1 MNDSNLQQIIHP
13 SLLKRKIIH
22 FDLDAFFAAVEIRD
36 NPRLKGQPLI
46 IGGMPNERGVV
57 ATASYEARKFGIHS
71 AMSSAQAKKLCPQAI
86 FLKPRFDAYSS
97 ASAEVFK
104 ILTNYCSII
113 EPMSLDEAYLDVT
126 NISHQTSATKIAENI
141 RHEIFL
147 KTKLTASAGIAPN
160 KMIAKIASDLNKPNG
175 FAVIKPQFCF
185 PFMQTLPLKKV
196 PFIGPVTSRKFAS
209 HNLFTCSD
217 VFRIGKNYIIENF
230 GPNAEWVYDKACGI
244 DESEVITTHVRKSYG
259 EEETFIKDIINYS
272 DKINMLKKMVASLSE
287 YLLKKNISFK
297 TVTIKIKYSNFT
309 VKTKSKS
316 FPLYFFEKNILEK
329 ISLQFLEE
337 MNCEKVP
344 LRLMGVSVSNV
355 INKKDLQQETLFGD
369 YI

>member
-22 FDLDAFFAAVEIRD
+22 FDLDAFFASVEIRD

-71 AMSSAQAKKLCPQAI
+71 AMASAQAKKLCPQAI

-141 RHEIFL
+141 REEIF
-147 KTKLTASAGIAPN
+147 
-160 KMIAKIASDLNKPNG
+160 
-175 FAVIKPQFCF
+175 
-185 PFMQTLPLKKV
+185 
-196 PFIGPVTSRKFAS
+196 
-209 HNLFTCSD
+209 
-217 VFRIGKNYIIENF
+217 
-230 GPNAEWVYDKACGI
+230 
-244 DESEVITTHVRKSYG
+244 
-259 EEETFIKDIINYS
+259 
-272 DKINMLKKMVASLSE
+272 
-287 YLLKKNISFK
+287 
-297 TVTIKIKYSNFT
+297 
-309 VKTKSKS
+309 
-316 FPLYFFEKNILEK
+316 
-329 ISLQFLEE
+329 
-337 MNCEKVP
+337 
-344 LRLMGVSVSNV
+344 
-355 INKKDLQQETLFGD
+355 
-369 YI
+369 